1 MTKAFPVENSE
12 FTKQGFRTIQT
23 TIRHTSIVHEMC
35 ELSPEIVAD
44 SVIREMIENGRWEEM
59 RVQLASILKVNGDYK
74 VAKTRA
80 QEILAT
86 EQVIR
91 RMKEPKTTH
100 YDIARVV
107 EQGGGIQ
114 GYRNAL
120 SEILT
125 TDNPTGVDIQK
136 ELAALV
142 DHWLETQAK
151 R

>member
-1 MTKAFPVENSE
+1 MS
-12 FTKQGFRTIQT
+12 
-23 TIRHTSIVHEMC
+23 C

-44 SVIREMIENGRWEEM
+44 SVIKEMIENGRWEEL
-59 RVQLASILKVNGDYK
+59 RVQLASILKVNGDYRI
-74 VAKTRA
+74 AKTRA

-91 RMKEPKTTH
+91 RMKEPKTTE
-100 YDIARVV
+100 YDVARVV

-120 SEILT
+120 SEVVS

-136 ELAALV
+136 ELTALV
-142 DHWLETQAK
+142 DRWLATQAK
-151 R
+151 T